1 MPALRPR
8 RDRRNRRKR
17 TSAGRNLEL
26 KRHYRKSKLHTTNQ
40 NTSSSLRSRIAG
52 MPKTELHMHLEGSL
66 EADLMFRLA
75 RRNKIELRWKS
86 EDELRAAYKFSCL
99 QDFLDVYY
107 AGLTVLLTE
116 QDFFDMTWAY
126 LETMH
131 KENVLHVE
139 VFISPQAHT
148 RRNVP
153 FEAMFEGIDG
163 ALKQAQK
170 QWDMTTGLIFG
181 LQRQWSEEDAMAMF
195 DQARP
200 VADRIVGIG
209 LGGPELP
216 NPPSKFV
223 RAFERARA
231 EGWKTMAH
239 AGEEGPASYVADTVD
254 LLKVD
259 RIDHGVRCA
268 DDPALVARL
277 AKLRIPLT
285 VCPLSNVE
293 LKVFPTLKDHNLKTL
308 LRAGVAV
315 TINSDD
321 PSYFGG
327 YMNENF
333 SATQEALDLTADDVY
348 TIARNGF
355 EAAFLPADV
364 KARHIAALD
373 AYWKP

>member
-1 MPALRPR
+1 MHTDTRKAE
-8 RDRRNRRKR
+8 NRK
-17 TSAGRNLEL
+17 
-26 KRHYRKSKLHTTNQ
+26 
-40 NTSSSLRSRIAG
+40 RIAG
-52 MPKTELHMHLEGSL
+52 MPKAELHMHLEGSI

-75 RRNKIELRWKS
+75 RRNDVRLQWES
-86 EDELRAAYKFSCL
+86 EGAVRAAYKFANL
-99 QDFLDVYY
+99 QGFLDMYY

-116 QDFFDMTWAY
+116 ADFFDMTWAY
-126 LETMH
+126 LEKVH
-131 KENVLHVE
+131 AENVVHTE

-148 RRNVP
+148 RRGIA
-153 FEAMFEGIDG
+153 FEVMFEGIWN
-163 ALKQAQK
+163 ALKQAESRFG
-170 QWDMTTGLIFG
+170 MTTGLILG
-181 LQRQWSEEDAMAMF
+181 LQRQWSEEDAFAML
-195 DQARP
+195 DQART
-200 VADRIVGIG
+200 VGDRIAGIG
-209 LGGPELP
+209 MGGPELS
-216 NPPSKFV
+216 NPPTKFV
-223 RAFERARA
+223 NAYARARA
-231 EGWKTMAH
+231 EGWKTVAH

-268 DDPALVARL
+268 EDAALVARL
-277 AKLRIPLT
+277 TRSRTPLT

-293 LKVFPTLKDHNLKTL
+293 LKVFPNLAAHNLKTL

-333 SATQEALDLTADDVY
+333 SATQEALELTADDIY

-355 EAAFLPADV
+355 EAAFLPSAV

-373 AYWKP
+373 AYWKT

>member
-1 MPALRPR
+1 MMSKSHATNESGPAAAPF
-8 RDRRNRRKR
+8 
-17 TSAGRNLEL
+17 
-26 KRHYRKSKLHTTNQ
+26 
-40 NTSSSLRSRIAG
+40 SLRQRITG
-52 MPKTELHMHLEGSL
+52 MPKAELHMHLEGSL

-75 RRNKIELRWKS
+75 RRNKVALRWGS

-107 AGLTVLLTE
+107 AGLTVLLSE

-126 LETMH
+126 LEKVH
-131 KENVLHVE
+131 SENVRHTE

-148 RRNVP
+148 RREVA
-153 FEAMFEGIDG
+153 FEAMFEGIAN
-163 ALKQAQK
+163 ALTQAESRFG
-170 QWDMTTGLIFG
+170 MTGGLLLG

-195 DQARP
+195 DQALPYR
-200 VADRIVGIG
+200 DRIAGIG
-209 LGGPELP
+209 LGGPELL

-231 EGWKTMAH
+231 EGWKTVAH
-239 AGEEGPASYVADTVD
+239 AGEEGPAAYVADTVD
-254 LLKVD
+254 LLRVD
-259 RIDHGVRCA
+259 RVDHGVRCA
-268 DDPALVARL
+268 EDPALVARL
-277 AKLRIPLT
+277 AALRVPLT

-293 LKVFPTLKDHNLKTL
+293 LRVFPSLKAHNLKTL
-308 LRAGVAV
+308 LRAGVMV

-333 SATQEALDLTADDVY
+333 SATQEALDLSADEVH

-355 EAAFLPADV
+355 DAAFLPPEV
-364 KARHIAALD
+364 KARHLTALD
-373 AYWKP
+373 AYCADRADWGR

>member
-1 MPALRPR
+1 M
-8 RDRRNRRKR
+8 
-17 TSAGRNLEL
+17 
-26 KRHYRKSKLHTTNQ
+26 
-40 NTSSSLRSRIAG
+40 RSRIAG
-52 MPKTELHMHLEGSL
+52 MPKAELHMHLEGSL

-75 RRNKIELRWKS
+75 RRNRVALRWAS
-86 EDELRAAYKFSCL
+86 EDELRAAYRFSCL

-126 LETMH
+126 LEKVH
-131 KENVLHVE
+131 AERVLHTE

-148 RRNVP
+148 RRGVP
-153 FEAMFEGIDG
+153 FEAMFNGCAN
-163 ALKQAQK
+163 ALKQAEQRFG
-170 QWDMTTGLIFG
+170 MTTGLLFG
-181 LQRQWSEEDAMAMF
+181 IQRQWSEEDAIAMME
-195 DQARP
+195 QSLPYR
-200 VADRIVGIG
+200 DRIAGIG
-209 LGGPELP
+209 LGGPEIP

-231 EGWKTMAH
+231 EGWKTVAH

-259 RIDHGVRCA
+259 RVDHGVRA
-268 DDPALVARL
+268 AEDPALVARL
-277 AKLRIPLT
+277 AALRVPLT
-285 VCPLSNVE
+285 VCPLSNLE
-293 LKVFPTLKDHNLKTL
+293 LKVFPTLEEHSLKAL

-333 SATQEALDLTADDVY
+333 SATQEALGLSADDIH

-355 EAAFLPADV
+355 EAAFLPPETRA
-364 KARHIAALD
+364 KHLAALD
-373 AYWKP
+373 AYWQS

>member
-1 MPALRPR
+1 
-8 RDRRNRRKR
+8 
-17 TSAGRNLEL
+17 
-26 KRHYRKSKLHTTNQ
+26 
-40 NTSSSLRSRIAG
+40 
-52 MPKTELHMHLEGSL
+52 MPKAELHMHLEGSL

-75 RRNKIELRWKS
+75 RRNKVTLQWGAE
-86 EDELRAAYKFSCL
+86 EELRAAYQFANL
-99 QDFLDVYY
+99 QAFLDMYY

-116 QDFFDMTWAY
+116 ADFFDMTWAY
-126 LETMH
+126 LERVH
-131 KENVLHVE
+131 DENVLHTE

-148 RRNVP
+148 RRGVA
-153 FEAMFEGIDG
+153 FEAMFAGIAN
-163 ALKQAQK
+163 ALKQAEARFG
-170 QWDMTTGLIFG
+170 MTTGILLG
-181 LQRQWSEEDAMAMF
+181 LQRQWSEDDAMTMLN
-195 DQARP
+195 QARS
-200 VADRIVGIG
+200 VRDQIVGIG

-216 NPPSKFV
+216 NPPAKFS

-231 EGWKTMAH
+231 EGWKTVAH
-239 AGEEGPASYVADTVD
+239 AGEEGPASYVADAVD

-268 DDPALVARL
+268 EDASLVARL
-277 AKLRIPLT
+277 ASARIPLT

-293 LKVFPTLKDHNLKTL
+293 LKVFPSLAAHNLKTL

-333 SATQEALDLTADDVY
+333 SAAQEALDLTADDVY

-355 EAAFLPADV
+355 EAAFLSPDV
-364 KARHIAALD
+364 KARYISELD
-373 AYWKP
+373 IYWKN